1 MNDILELEC
10 ILKRNR
16 YPFVY
21 NFGFLMI
28 IIIIIFL
35 YIINTYKYQGYYV
48 TSGVVKN
55 GFVELLVLEDELKY
69 TLNNEKIILDGNEY
83 KYSVNKISDDVFID
97 DNYNKYRYVYILID
111 EIYSVDNY
119 VYQVKIKKEKKA
131 LANYLLDYIKGGK
144 NGVN

>member
-10 ILKRNR
+10 ILKRCR

-28 IIIIIFL
+28 IIIMIFL
-35 YIINTYKYQGYYV
+35 YIINTYKYQSYYV

-55 GFVELLVLEDELKY
+55 GLVELLVLEDELKY
-69 TLNNEKIILDGNEY
+69 TVNNEKIILDDREY
-83 KYSVNKISDDVFID
+83 KYSVNKISDDVYID
-97 DNYNKYRYVYILID
+97 DNYNNYKYVYISVVGSN
-111 EIYSVDNY
+111 SVDNY
-119 VYQVKIKKEKKA
+119 VYQVKLKKEKKA

-144 NGVN
+144 DGVN